1 MKEEEEE
8 EEMEALHRSPSPRPE
23 GGSSRRR
30 GGFVFP
36 HSLPPRTLFAASS
49 ECACARRTTL
59 ARATLFLRRPVYP
72 SGSPAR
78 PAAAPRVSSRAPP
91 LY

>member
-1 MKEEEEE
+1 
-8 EEMEALHRSPSPRPE
+8 MEALHRSPSPRLE

-30 GGFVFP
+30 RGGFVFLRSP
-36 HSLPPRTLFAASS
+36 SRRPPATISAFL

-59 ARATLFLRRPVYP
+59 ARATLFLRRPVYTSVP
-72 SGSPAR
+72 FPPALS
-78 PAAAPRVSSRAPP
+78 PRVSSRAPP